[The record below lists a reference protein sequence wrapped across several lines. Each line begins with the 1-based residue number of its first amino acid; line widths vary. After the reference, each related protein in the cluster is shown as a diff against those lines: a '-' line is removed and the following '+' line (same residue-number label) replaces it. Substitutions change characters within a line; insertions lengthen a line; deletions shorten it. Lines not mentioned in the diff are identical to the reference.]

1 MDQSVTVRDL
11 RNNSA
16 AVLARVAG
24 GESLTVTR
32 DGEPVAKVVP
42 LPRRTLGKDQLLG
55 RWRHIPPV
63 DAAELRADIDE
74 LLDVTLW

>member
-1 MDQSVTVRDL
+1 MTVRDL

-24 GESLTVTR
+24 GESLTVTK

-42 LPRRTLGKDQLLG
+42 LPRRNLSKDELIS
-55 RWRHIPPV
+55 RWHHLPPV

-74 LLDVTLW
+74 LLDVSLW